1 MTQTELNVSVRRL
14 GAASVMD
21 IEGEVTTTAESAL
34 SDAFTEAASDGV
46 GIVILNFAGMEY
58 MNSGGIGLIV
68 TLLIRANRQN
78 VRLVAVGLNE
88 HYQHIFEL
96 TRLDEAILIYADES
110 EALKAKN

>member
-1 MTQTELNVSVRRL
+1 
-14 GAASVMD
+14 
-21 IEGEVTTTAESAL
+21 
-34 SDAFTEAASDGV
+34 
-46 GIVILNFAGMEY
+46 

-96 TRLDEAILIYADES
+96 TRLDEAILIYTDES
-110 EALKAKN
+110 EALKAKD